1 MLVANII
8 VKVRYESV
16 FDLSAP
22 AASNLNRE
30 GDRFRYHVW
39 VVDQVD
45 FCSQVIDTSIACVVG
60 EHLEKIVSNRVGF
73 YRSHYTSILIIQ
85 VPYYLSTV
93 VDRATGYQLSLYRG
107 CSHII
112 YNFLDFSYNDYRVTT
127 RIE

>member
-8 VKVRYESV
+8 VKVWYESV

-22 AASNLNRE
+22 TASNLNRE
-30 GDRFRYHVW
+30 GHRFRYHVW
-39 VVDQVD
+39 VVDQIY

-73 YRSHYTSILIIQ
+73 YRSHYSTILIIQ
-85 VPYYLSTV
+85 VPYYFSTV
-93 VDRATGYQLSLYRG
+93 VDRATGYQLSLYR
-107 CSHII
+107 CRPHVINNVLNLR
-112 YNFLDFSYNDYRVTT
+112 YPEYRVTT